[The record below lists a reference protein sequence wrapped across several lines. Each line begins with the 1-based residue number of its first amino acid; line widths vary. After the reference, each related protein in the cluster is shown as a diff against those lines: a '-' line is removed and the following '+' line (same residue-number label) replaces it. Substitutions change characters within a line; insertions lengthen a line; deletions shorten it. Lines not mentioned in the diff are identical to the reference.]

1 MPSPL
6 TLSRTIRSDS
16 HLYVRKLLHFCM
28 RVRWCRA
35 TFLIMGCRTQ
45 LVDADG
51 NVNVRQKDCS
61 GLKSDFLGIA
71 ITKPDFRSSPR
82 TVGDGNPNSHCSTPW
97 ALATM
102 RWTYYETEC
111 RSDGG
116 ALPPI
121 LECSHGKEDYV
132 LVRRTCFGCP
142 PMKNRLDETRS
153 LLTSMKQMRFYLLFI
168 LQPVTLMRPSL
179 CSPASPQY

>member
-16 HLYVRKLLHFCM
+16 HLHVRKLLHFCM

-82 TVGDGNPNSHCSTPW
+82 TVGDGNPNSHCSRLPQIRP
-97 ALATM
+97 LGPL
-102 RWTYYETEC
+102 RPC
-111 RSDGG
+111 GG
-116 ALPPI
+116 LITRPNV
-121 LECSHGKEDYV
+121 V
-132 LVRRTCFGCP
+132 L
-142 PMKNRLDETRS
+142 MAARS
-153 LLTSMKQMRFYLLFI
+153 LQSWSVRMERKIMY
-168 LQPVTLMRPSL
+168 
-179 CSPASPQY
+179 